1 MIFVTVGSQEPFD
14 RLIDAVDEWARLRAR
29 GDVFAQIASSK
40 LQPGHIKF
48 TQFVEPSE
56 FTRIMKEARLIVAHA
71 GMGSIISALELGK
84 PIVVMPRRADFRET
98 RNDHQVATAERFG
111 AQNGIIVASDEQDLP
126 AKLDYALTLGDT
138 DRIQAQASPR
148 LIATIRAFLD
158 GRPHPTEAAVS
169 TGAGADL
176 AINSALTSL
185 ALEPLNTPSKHAN
198 RTDGTAREED
208 KLLLM

>member
-14 RLIDAVDEWARLRAR
+14 RLIGAVDEWARLRTR
-29 GDVFAQIASSK
+29 GDVFAQIASSR
-40 LQPGHIKF
+40 LQPRHIKF
-48 TQFVEPSE
+48 TQFIEPSE
-56 FTRIMKEARLIVAHA
+56 FTRIMEVASLIVAHA

-84 PIVVMPRRADFRET
+84 PIVVMPRRAEFRET

-111 AQNGIIVASDEQDLP
+111 EQSRIVVASDEQDLP

-138 DRIQAQASPR
+138 DRIHAQASPR

-158 GRPHPTEAAVS
+158 GRPHHTEAVVS
-169 TGAGADL
+169 AGGGADL
-176 AINSALTSL
+176 ARNSALTSL
-185 ALEPLNTPSKHAN
+185 VLEPLNTPSKSAN
-198 RTDGTAREED
+198 RSDGTAREED

>member
-14 RLIDAVDEWARLRAR
+14 RLIVAVDEWARLHSR

-40 LQPGHIKF
+40 LRPGHIEF
-48 TQFVEPSE
+48 TQFLEPSE
-56 FTRIMKEARLIVAHA
+56 FTRIMEEASLIVAHA
-71 GMGSIISALELGK
+71 GMGSIITALELGK

-111 AQNGIIVASDEQDLP
+111 EQNRIIVASDEQDLP

-138 DRIQAQASPR
+138 DRIHAQASPR
-148 LIATIRAFLD
+148 LIATIRAFLE
-158 GRPHPTEAAVS
+158 GRPHPTGAAVS
-169 TGAGADL
+169 TGGGADL
-176 AINSALTSL
+176 ARNSALTSL
-185 ALEPLNTPSKHAN
+185 VLEPPDTSSKYAN
-198 RTDGTAREED
+198 RSDVAAREED